1 MNIIIHY
8 IGAVAPKLIGN
19 ELPCVR
25 AFMDDIFLKSATLN
39 GAQKLL
45 N

>member
-1 MNIIIHY
+1 MNIIIDY
-8 IGAVAPKLIGN
+8 IGAVAPKLIRN

-39 GAQKLL
+39 GAEKHL